1 MRRWACPEY
10 ALGGEK
16 SMYSSEVFLYALY
29 LYLYYVVALVLVELY
44 SSHLSTEQVTQPEL
58 LSISIFIC

>member
-1 MRRWACPEY
+1 
-10 ALGGEK
+10 
-16 SMYSSEVFLYALY
+16 MYSSEVFLYALY
-29 LYLYYVVALVLVELY
+29 LYVYYVVALVLVELY